1 MVKLDGVAKAREI
14 RRGIRE
20 EVDQLYRKYGEVP
33 GLAVVIVGE
42 DSASQIYV
50 RTKEKIARRLKFRSE
65 VKRFKAEVAETELL
79 DTIKGFNRDPRID
92 GLLIQ
97 TPLPEKFNTWRILES
112 VDPRKDV
119 DGFHP
124 CNLGLNLLHRI
135 DVFPCT
141 PSGILRLLDLYGI
154 SVEGLNVAILGRSF
168 IVGKPLAVMLTNR
181 HATVTVCHT
190 RTRNLAAILKRAD
203 MIVAAAG
210 RPGIVTEEMVREG
223 AILID
228 VGINYLT
235 REAEVNQYCAPRQI
249 ERFRE
254 KGYGIT
260 GDIAPSAFTQSSYY
274 TPVPGGIGKMTVAM
288 LMENTLTLFKKHRLK
303 L

>member
-1 MVKLDGVAKAREI
+1 MVKLDGSAKAKEI
-14 RRGIRE
+14 RKGIKD
-20 EVDQLYRKYGEVP
+20 EVDQLSRKYGEVP
-33 GLAVVIVGE
+33 GLAVIIVGQ

-65 VKRFKAEVAETELL
+65 VKRFEPEIAETELL
-79 DTIKGFNRDPRID
+79 DSINIFNRDPRID
-92 GLLIQ
+92 GILIQ
-97 TPLPEKFNTWRILES
+97 TPLPEKFNTWKILDS
-112 VDPRKDV
+112 VDTRKDV

-124 CNLGLNLLHRI
+124 CNLGLNMLNRT

-141 PSGILRLLDLYGI
+141 PSGIVRLLDLYGI
-154 SVEGLNVAILGRSF
+154 SVEGLNVVILGRSF

-190 RTRNLAAILKRAD
+190 RTRDLAAILKRAD

-210 RPGIVTEEMVREG
+210 HPGIVTGEMVREG
-223 AILID
+223 AILVD

-235 REAEVNQYCAPRQI
+235 SEAEVTKYCTPRQI
-249 ERFRE
+249 EKFRE

-260 GDIAPSAFTQSSYY
+260 GDIAPAAFSQSSYY